1 MNKPVI
7 DPDQLIEQLL
17 ADPSHHG
24 HPLHDALQR
33 LHQRSRDQI
42 DRLERIT
49 RISDG
54 FQSLARARHATLSE
68 RYEQELRRLLR
79 IVRISDRYQA
89 MLRETNALL
98 EKASTHD
105 PLTGVGNRRLLM
117 DHLNKQSARALRTGQ
132 TYVLI
137 IADADR
143 FKHVN
148 DTWGHEV
155 GDSILIEICTAMGAI
170 LRQDDVFGR
179 WGGEEFLVLLPDTR
193 LADARPAIERLHR
206 AMQMEVAHNGEPIAV
221 TVSLG
226 VTEHRAG
233 ERYSQTLSRADSALR
248 AAKNNGRN
256 QCVFIDTAA

>member
-1 MNKPVI
+1 MNEPAT

-24 HPLHDALQR
+24 HPLHSALQQLR
-33 LHQRSRDQI
+33 RRSVDQI
-42 DRLERIT
+42 ERIERIT

-54 FQSLARARHATLSE
+54 FQSLARASHATLSE
-68 RYEQELRRLLR
+68 RYERELRRLMRL
-79 IVRISDRYQA
+79 VRISDRYQA
-89 MLRETNALL
+89 MLRDANTLL

-117 DHLNKQSARALRTGQ
+117 EHLHKESERALRSGRP
-132 TYVLI
+132 YVLI

-155 GDSILIEICTAMGAI
+155 GDRILIEICAAMGAI
-170 LRQDDVFGR
+170 LRQGDVFGR

-193 LADARPAIERLHR
+193 LDEARPAIERLHR
-206 AMQMEVAHNGEPIAV
+206 ATQMEIVHNGEPISV

-256 QCVFIDTAA
+256 QCAFVDSPA